1 MPEKIRFGLVGS
13 NISSAWV
20 SASHLP
26 ALLASA
32 DVELTA
38 VCTTRAESAEEA
50 RTALGARFA
59 FDDYREMVKS
69 PEIEAVGVVIRVP
82 RHYEVTKAAIAAGK
96 HVFTEWP
103 LGRNTSEATELA
115 ELARDAGIQTV
126 VGLQARLSPT
136 LMYVRELLDAGYLG
150 EVLTYGVTG
159 FRNGGAGSRP
169 AGGMWQADVNNGVNP
184 LTVHF
189 GHVVDALR
197 FVAGDFESVRGTVSI
212 AIPEWFEAG
221 TNHSVTVTAPDNV
234 IVSGRLLSGAV
245 ASVQVAAVPW
255 AGPGFRMQIYGRDGT
270 IVVTNSV
277 SPQRGEASRLQIA
290 RGSNELADVEI
301 PDRFNYLTPEFPE
314 GDPFN
319 VGQLYHQF
327 AAAIRTGENHG
338 PSFDTAVSLHRL
350 LDAVRSSSES
360 GREAACS

>member
-1 MPEKIRFGLVGS
+1 V
-13 NISSAWV
+13 
-20 SASHLP
+20 
-26 ALLASA
+26 
-32 DVELTA
+32 
-38 VCTTRAESAEEA
+38 
-50 RTALGARFA
+50 
-59 FDDYREMVKS
+59 
-69 PEIEAVGVVIRVP
+69 
-82 RHYEVTKAAIAAGK
+82 VTKAAIAAGK

-103 LGRNTSEATELA
+103 LGRNTTEAIELA
-115 ELARDAGIQTV
+115 ELARDAGIQSV

-136 LMYVRELLDAGYLG
+136 LMYVKELLDSRYLG
-150 EVLTYGVTG
+150 EVLTYSVTG
-159 FRNGGAGSRP
+159 FRNGGSRSRP
-169 AGGMWQADVNNGVNP
+169 AGAMWQADANNGVNP

-197 FVAGDFESVRGTVSI
+197 FVAGDFESLRSNLSI
-212 AIPEWFEAG
+212 AIPEWFEAE
-221 TNHSVTVTAPDNV
+221 TNQPVTVTAPDNV
-234 IVSGRLLSGAV
+234 IVSGRLIGGAV

-290 RGSNELADVEI
+290 RDSNELADVKI
-301 PDRFNYLTPEFPE
+301 PDRFNYLPPQFPE

-360 GREAACS
+360 GREVACN